1 MYHPPKHKALLWSR
15 KQFMSCSRNWRGP
28 LVKKSKSQVSSA
40 QQAGHSAPGAQKP
53 PSSGPGFRW
62 CGIWE
67 ETCRFVEFT
76 ERILA
81 PWLVLA
87 FLVFGRPLC
96 LYAMGQ
102 TPGECQALETYLEA
116 RFYFNR
122 FLSVQQKPRETK
134 ELTAPGQRQNFAWKA
149 SSYFSVSSSSRMER
163 GGVELWQR
171 WVKWTENKAAWEGKI
186 TTYFFFCP

>member
-15 KQFMSCSRNWRGP
+15 KQFMSCSRNWSGP
-28 LVKKSKSQVSSA
+28 LDKKSKSQVSSA

-62 CGIWE
+62 CGMWE
-67 ETCRFVEFT
+67 KTCRFVEFT
-76 ERILA
+76 ESILA

-96 LYAMGQ
+96 LYATGQ
-102 TPGECQALETYLEA
+102 MPGECQALETHLEA
-116 RFYFNR
+116 RFYFNHL
-122 FLSVQQKPRETK
+122 LSVQQKPWETK

-163 GGVELWQR
+163 GGAELWLRGRSNGQR
-171 WVKWTENKAAWEGKI
+171 TKQHGKGK
-186 TTYFFFCP
+186 